1 MQNIKKKKTTRR
13 ITSIVKL
20 FKIPKF
26 HITILPVPSCTGQPR
41 TAQSKI
47 RYQVSPIEQQKL
59 HTRLTRGNQLC
70 SFYPQNDTPTLL
82 FWTLNLQLLNENY
95 GERKKRKFRL
105 QLQNTVNSLQDEQ
118 KRTNKATTTKQ
129 GWFYISI
136 SHLQQ
141 NLPWLAHFSKSSQEK
156 FSPWVFLGDQT
167 YFHSHI

>member
-1 MQNIKKKKTTRR
+1 MQNIKKDDTQNYLQSEAVQNSQVPHHNSPSSFLHRTTKN
-13 ITSIVKL
+13 S
-20 FKIPKF
+20 
-26 HITILPVPSCTGQPR
+26 TIKNTLS
-41 TAQSKI
+41 
-47 RYQVSPIEQQKL
+47 YQVSPIEQPKL
-59 HTRLTRGNQLC
+59 HTRLTKGNQLC

-95 GERKKRKFRL
+95 SERKKSKFRL
-105 QLQNTVNSLQDEQ
+105 QLQDEQ

>member
-1 MQNIKKKKTTRR
+1 MQNIKKTTRR

-26 HITILPVPSCTGQPR
+26 HITVLPVPSCTGESR

-95 GERKKRKFRL
+95 GERKKK
-105 QLQNTVNSLQDEQ
+105 VNSGYNYKIQSTPFKTSRKGQ
-118 KRTNKATTTKQ
+118 TKKQ
-129 GWFYISI
+129 
-136 SHLQQ
+136 QQ
-141 NLPWLAHFSKSSQEK
+141 NKTDF
-156 FSPWVFLGDQT
+156 T
-167 YFHSHI
+167 